1 VPSNQTHQPDHVRT
15 PKADFRVTYYG
26 TVTTMTPLSDRCGEW
41 LEDNVA
47 IQRFGISVAIE
58 PHYIEHLAEA
68 MVEEG

>member
-1 VPSNQTHQPDHVRT
+1 
-15 PKADFRVTYYG
+15 
-26 TVTTMTPLSDRCGEW
+26 VTTITPLADRCGEW

-68 MVEEG
+68 MVEEGLIRKSEEPAEED